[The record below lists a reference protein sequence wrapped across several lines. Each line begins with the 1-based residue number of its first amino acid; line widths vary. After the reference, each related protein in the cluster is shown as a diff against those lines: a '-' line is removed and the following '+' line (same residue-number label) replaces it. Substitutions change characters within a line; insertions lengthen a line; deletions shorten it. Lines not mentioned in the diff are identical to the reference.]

1 MRVFSSSLMFKQNN
15 IASQR
20 GSESELDRNRQ
31 QQQHTASPHIPLVSP
46 NPHCTI
52 LSALHGVCILLLIT
66 KASEEFKFK
75 FEFQFQFE
83 FHFFSFRF
91 SSLGLF
97 LFSFCFVSFGRQH
110 RKRTIKPNAKRRK
123 EIEKEKWPKMFAVIL
138 RVSRSE
144 EERLALQFEQRISK
158 GYSTYPTYI
167 YINRKQQINK

>member
-1 MRVFSSSLMFKQNN
+1 MRARETETDTSHPPRIPQ
-15 IASQR
+15 
-20 GSESELDRNRQ
+20 
-31 QQQHTASPHIPLVSP
+31 SPR
-46 NPHCTI
+46 CTI

-91 SSLGLF
+91 VSCLSVCFFL

-123 EIEKEKWPKMFAVIL
+123 EIEKEKWPKMFVVIL

-144 EERLALQFEQRISK
+144 EERFALQFEKRITGSHLK
-158 GYSTYPTYI
+158 GVFYI
-167 YINRKQQINK
+167 YK